1 MEMKFAIYIRVKN
14 PNKGLRQ
21 EVLNLIGNHLQ
32 KSGYEFDA
40 RYAANDYE
48 IELDDFNEAKA

>member
-1 MEMKFAIYIRVKN
+1 MKFAIYIRVKN
-14 PNKGLRQ
+14 PKKGLRQ

-32 KSGYEFDA
+32 KRGYEFDV

-48 IELDDFNEAKA
+48 IELDDFNGATT